1 MMSKLRV
8 RLDALRHGLRNLAE
22 LTSVSEAIR
31 REQRRAE
38 RRIQRRIGRLERRL
52 ELLDDN
58 VKAVLRSSI
67 DDADLPYPEKLVHR
81 RFRLHSQNAED
92 GITIALFEAVGV
104 TTRRFVELG
113 SGDNGGNSGV
123 LAIELGW
130 SGLFVDASA
139 DRLATLRARLPAGR
153 AKTVQS
159 WLTAETA
166 GDLLAREGF
175 SGELDFLSVDV
186 DGNDY
191 WLWEALSDVSPRVV
205 VVEYNSMF
213 GPERVVV
220 VPYDPSFDRHAF
232 AEMRGLYYG
241 ASLRALVELG
251 RQKGYRLVA
260 VEPSGVNAYFVRDDV
275 SADVPAVEPTAAF
288 RMQSRYAELISEGF
302 DIWHEASTRGLP
314 LLELDHG
321 QS

>member
-1 MMSKLRV
+1 MSKPRL
-8 RLDALRHGLRNLAE
+8 RLDVLRSGLRNLAD
-22 LTSVSEAIR
+22 LTNASEAIR

-58 VKAVLRSSI
+58 VKALLRSSI
-67 DDADLPYPEKLVHR
+67 EDVDLPYPEKLVHR

-92 GITIALFEAVGV
+92 GITIALLEAVGV
-104 TTRRFVELG
+104 STRRFIELG

-139 DRLATLRARLPAGR
+139 DHLATLRARLPAGR

-159 WLTAETA
+159 WLTAESV
-166 GDLLAREGF
+166 GDLLALEGL
-175 SGELDFLSVDV
+175 SGEIDFLGVDV

-191 WLWEALSDVSPRVV
+191 WLWEALTGISPRVV
-205 VVEYNSMF
+205 VIEYNAIF

-220 VPYDPSFDRHAF
+220 VPYDPSFDRHTV
-232 AEMRGLYYG
+232 AEMLGLYYG

-251 RQKGYRLVA
+251 RRKGYRLVA

-275 SADVPAVEPTAAF
+275 SPDIPAVEPQAAF
-288 RMQSRYAELISEGF
+288 RMQARYAELISDGF

-321 QS
+321 PS